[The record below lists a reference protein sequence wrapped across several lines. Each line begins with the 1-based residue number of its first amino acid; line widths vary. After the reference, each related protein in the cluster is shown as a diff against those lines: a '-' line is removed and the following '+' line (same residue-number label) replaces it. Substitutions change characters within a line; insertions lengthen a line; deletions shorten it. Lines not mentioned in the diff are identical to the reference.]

1 MQEQETGAK
10 KSIGSFSTEIM
21 QYARRRKKVH
31 FYDFYRVCISNTV
44 TLI

>member
-21 QYARRRKKVH
+21 QYAGRRKKYT
-31 FYDFYRVCISNTV
+31 FTVCASA
-44 TLI
+44 TLLL